1 VGGLLL
7 WEALLISAAEATR
20 MDTMEQAPTFR
31 DYVDI
36 VKRRRWYFIVPAIIV
51 LLGSVVAAVAI
62 PPLYRSTGKI
72 LVESQ
77 QIPSDLVQPTVTSVA
92 SQRIAFIQERIMTRS
107 RLTEI
112 IKKFSLYP
120 EKTH

>member
-1 VGGLLL
+1 
-7 WEALLISAAEATR
+7 

-92 SQRIAFIQERIMTRS
+92 SQRIAFLQERIMTRS